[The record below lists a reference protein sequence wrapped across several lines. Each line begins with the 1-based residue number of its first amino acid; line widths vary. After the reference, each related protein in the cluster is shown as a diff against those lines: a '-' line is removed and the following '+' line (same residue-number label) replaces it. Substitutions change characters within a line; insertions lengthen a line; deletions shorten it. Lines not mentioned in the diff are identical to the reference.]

1 MDFILKVQWSGEGM
15 DENLINQ
22 LLALPGEELHLKKGD
37 FLLMWQQ
44 IQPTLDLLGRYR

>member
-15 DENLINQ
+15 DKNLINQ

-37 FLLMWQQ
+37 FLFHEGGQGR
-44 IQPTLDLLGRYR
+44 TLLRSVKR

>member
-22 LLALPGEELHLKKGD
+22 LLALPGEELLLKKVIFSSTRGTRQNT
-37 FLLMWQQ
+37 F
-44 IQPTLDLLGRYR
+44 T

>member
-22 LLALPGEELHLKKGD
+22 LLALPGEELHLNVCVQRHRSGG
-37 FLLMWQQ
+37 LLC
-44 IQPTLDLLGRYR
+44 LFHSL

>member
-15 DENLINQ
+15 DKNLINQ

-37 FLLMWQQ
+37 FLFHEGDK
-44 IQPTLDLLGRYR
+44 IGRASCRERV